1 MAYEAG
7 EFFPRRPG
15 AESHSKRRYCKGR
28 RCHDHPGRTIYRSGL
43 CWKTVFGPFAVRDR
57 GPWRNGKKPA
67 ASVHEGRSPQLTVPG
82 TVYTGAGP

>member
-7 EFFPRRPG
+7 EFFPGGPG

-43 CWKTVFGPFAVRDR
+43 C
-57 GPWRNGKKPA
+57 
-67 ASVHEGRSPQLTVPG
+67 
-82 TVYTGAGP
+82 